1 MGMTDEQ
8 VIAASVDTRI
18 DTLWSSDVLIPA
30 MGQDQSEWIDVADK
44 KFHRELMIGKVSG
57 GVGVYMMEL
66 DWSNDATV
74 KLITETIGMV
84 DNFPQMRPVVAKYV
98 RIRVRNTDPVNAFTQ
113 HITFVNAR

>member
-44 KFHRELMIGKVSG
+44 EFR
-57 GVGVYMMEL
+57 
-66 DWSNDATV
+66 WSNDATV
-74 KLITETIGMV
+74 KLITESVGMV

-113 HITFVNAR
+113 HVTFANAR